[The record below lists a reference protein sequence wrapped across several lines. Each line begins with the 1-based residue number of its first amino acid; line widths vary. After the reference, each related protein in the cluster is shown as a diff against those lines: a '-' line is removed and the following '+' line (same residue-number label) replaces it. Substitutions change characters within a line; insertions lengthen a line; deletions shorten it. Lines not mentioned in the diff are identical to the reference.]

1 MFSFVAT
8 NALKQLTRSIT
19 HFVSSSISM
28 PLQPPS
34 VPSFKQTLLD
44 RIKNCSTINELDGI
58 YASMI
63 KTNATQDCFLVNQFI
78 SASLTFN
85 SVDYPVLAFTQMENP
100 NVFVYNAMIR
110 GFVHCGHPLRALQCY
125 VHMLEESKVLP
136 TSYTFS
142 SLVKACTFMSA
153 VELGRMVHCHIW
165 KNGFDSHL
173 FVQTALVDFYSNLER
188 LSEAR
193 KVFDEMRERDSF
205 AWTTMV
211 SALARAGD
219 MDSARKL
226 FEEMPERNTATWNT
240 MIDGY
245 ARLGNVESA
254 EFLFN
259 QMPTRDIISWT
270 TMITCYSQNKQ
281 YQEAVTIYSEMRLNG
296 IIPDEVTMSTVVS
309 ACAHVGA
316 LELGTEIHCYVMSQ
330 GLNLDVYIGS
340 ALVDMYAKCGSLDR
354 SLLVFFKLKDKNLY
368 CWNAVIEGLAV
379 HGYAEKALRMFVV
392 MEREKIMPNGV
403 TFISILGACTHA
415 GLVQEG
421 RSRFLSMTRD
431 YGIRPEIGHYGCMVD
446 MLSKAGLLDEAL
458 ELIKSMEFEPN
469 SIIWGALLNGCK
481 LHGNSQIAKDA
492 VQQLM
497 ILEPMNSGHYNLLVS
512 MYAEEKDWMEV
523 AHIRA
528 MMKEQGVEKK
538 YPGSS
543 WIELEGRIHQFSASA
558 DSHPDSDEIYF
569 VLTDLDGQL
578 KLAGHILEP
587 SVCCNTLVCSE
598 EI

>member
-1 MFSFVAT
+1 MFSFVIT
-8 NALKQLTRSIT
+8 NALKQLTRSISN
-19 HFVSSSISM
+19 FVSSSISM
-28 PLQPPS
+28 PPQPPS
-34 VPSFKQTLLD
+34 IPSFKQTLLN

-78 SASLTFN
+78 STSLAFN
-85 SVDYPVLAFTQMENP
+85 SVDYPVIAFTQMENP

-110 GFVHCGHPLRALQCY
+110 GFVYCGYPFGALQCY
-125 VHMLEESKVLP
+125 VHMLEEAKVFP

-142 SLVKACTFMSA
+142 SLVKACTFMCA
-153 VELGRMVHCHIW
+153 VELGRMIHCHIW
-165 KNGFDSHL
+165 KSGFESHL
-173 FVQTALVDFYSNLER
+173 FVQTALIDFYSNLER

-226 FEEMPERNTATWNT
+226 FEEMPESNTATWNT

-259 QMPTRDIISWT
+259 QMPVRDIISWT

-281 YQEAVTIYSEMRLNG
+281 YQEALMIYIKMRLNG
-296 IIPDEVTMSTVVS
+296 IIPDEVTLSTVVS

-316 LELGTEIHCYVMSQ
+316 LELGKTIHHYVMSQ

-354 SLLVFFKLKDKNLY
+354 SLLVFFKLMDKNLY

-379 HGYAEKALRMFVV
+379 HGYAEKALRMFVI
-392 MEREKIMPNGV
+392 MEREKIGPNGV
-403 TFISILGACTHA
+403 TFISILSACTHA
-415 GLVQEG
+415 GLVEEG

-446 MLSKAGLLDEAL
+446 MLSKAGFLDEAL

-481 LHGNSQIAKDA
+481 LHGNSEIAKDA

-497 ILEPMNSGHYNLLVS
+497 ILEPMSSGHYNLLVS

-543 WIELEGRIHQFSASA
+543 WIELDGRIHQFSASA

-569 VLTDLDGQL
+569 LLTELDGQL
-578 KLAGHILEP
+578 KLAGYILEP
-587 SVCCNTLVCSE
+587 PVCCNALVC
-598 EI
+598 

>member
-1 MFSFVAT
+1 MLSVAT
-8 NALKQLTRSIT
+8 TNAFKQITRNFSN
-19 HFVSSSISM
+19 FVCSSIST
-28 PLQPPS
+28 PLQRPY
-34 VPSFKQTLLD
+34 VPTFKQNLLD
-44 RIKNCSTINELDGI
+44 RIKKCSTINELDVI

-63 KTNATQDCFLVNQFI
+63 KTNAIQDCFLVNQFI
-78 SASLTFN
+78 SASLSFN
-85 SVDYPVLAFTQMENP
+85 CVDYPVLVFTQMENP

-110 GFVHCGHPLRALQCY
+110 GFVRCGHPFRALQCY
-125 VHMLEESKVLP
+125 VHLLESKVLS

-142 SLVKACTFMSA
+142 SLVKACTSMCA
-153 VELGRMVHCHIW
+153 LELGQMIHCHIW
-165 KNGFDSHL
+165 KNGLESHV
-173 FVQTALVDFYSNLER
+173 FVQTALIDFYSNLER

-193 KVFDEMRERDSF
+193 KVFDEMRERDTY

-219 MDSARKL
+219 MDLARKL
-226 FEEMPERNTATWNT
+226 FEAMPESNTATWNT

-270 TMITCYSQNKQ
+270 SMITCYSQNRQ
-281 YQEAVTIYSEMRLNG
+281 YQEALMIYSDMRLSG
-296 IIPDEVTMSTVVS
+296 IIPDEVTMSTVIS

-316 LELGTEIHCYVMSQ
+316 LEVGKEIHHFVMSQ
-330 GLNLDVYIGS
+330 SLNLDVYIGS
-340 ALVDMYAKCGSLDR
+340 ALVDMYAKCGSLDW
-354 SLLVFFKLKDKNLY
+354 SLLVFFKLKDTNLY

-379 HGYAEKALRMFVV
+379 HGYAEKALRMFVI

-403 TFISILGACTHA
+403 TFISILSACTHA
-415 GLVQEG
+415 GLIVEG

-431 YGIRPEIGHYGCMVD
+431 YGIHPKVEHYGCMVD

-458 ELIKSMEFEPN
+458 EMIKSMEFEPN

-481 LHGNSQIAKDA
+481 LHGNLDIAKDA
-492 VQQLM
+492 VRQLM
-497 ILEPMNSGHYNLLVS
+497 TLEPKNSGHYNLLVS
-512 MYAEEKDWMEV
+512 MYAEEKHWMEV
-523 AHIRA
+523 AYVRA

-543 WIELEGRIHQFSASA
+543 WIELDGRIHQFSASA

-569 VLTDLDGQL
+569 IVTELDGQL
-578 KLAGHILEP
+578 KLADYILEP
-587 SVCCNTLVCSE
+587 SVYCNTLVYRE

>member
-1 MFSFVAT
+1 MFSITPT
-8 NALKQLTRSIT
+8 NALKQITRSISN
-19 HFVSSSISM
+19 FVSSST
-28 PLQPPS
+28 PRTLQGS
-34 VPSFKQTLLD
+34 YVSTFKQTLLD

-85 SVDYPVLAFTQMENP
+85 SVDYPVLAFIQMENP

-110 GFVHCGHPLRALQCY
+110 GFVYCGYPFRAIQCY
-125 VHMLEESKVLP
+125 VHMLESKVLP
-136 TSYTFS
+136 SSYTFS
-142 SLVKACTFMSA
+142 SLVKACTCMCA
-153 VELGRMVHCHIW
+153 LDLGRMIHCHIW
-165 KNGFDSHL
+165 KNGLELDV
-173 FVQTALVDFYSNLER
+173 FVQTSLIDLYSNLER
-188 LSEAR
+188 FGDAR
-193 KVFDEMRERDSF
+193 KVFDEMRERDTF

-226 FEEMPERNTATWNT
+226 FEEMPESNTATWNT

-259 QMPTRDIISWT
+259 QMPARDIISWT

-281 YQEAVTIYSEMRLNG
+281 YEEALTIYGNMRLNG

-316 LELGTEIHCYVMSQ
+316 LELGKEIHHYAMSR

-379 HGYAEKALRMFVV
+379 HGYAEKALRMFVI

-403 TFISILGACTHA
+403 TFISILSACTHA
-415 GLVQEG
+415 GLVIEG
-421 RSRFLSMTRD
+421 RSRFSSMIRD
-431 YGIRPEIGHYGCMVD
+431 YGIRPEVEHYGCMVD

-458 ELIKSMEFEPN
+458 ELINGMEFEPN

-481 LHGNSQIAKDA
+481 LHGNSEIAKDA
-492 VQQLM
+492 VQQLT
-497 ILEPMNSGHYNLLVS
+497 ILEPKNSGHYNLLVS
-512 MYAEEKDWMEV
+512 MYAEEKHWMKV

-528 MMKEQGVEKK
+528 MMKENGVEKK

-558 DSHPDSDEIYF
+558 NCHPDSDKIYF
-569 VLTDLDGQL
+569 ILTELDGQL
-578 KLAGHILEP
+578 KLAGNVLEP
-587 SVCCNTLVCSE
+587 SVSE
-598 EI
+598 I